1 MNTVV
6 SIPAEKKLLLT
17 YRVEPGCLG
26 PDGMSY
32 INDFCKHAGD
42 AFINHHSNYVVYQF
56 IPRYEKSLA
65 EMEFSINNQRLSE
78 KKAGQ
83 YMSLFAQTLEGFE
96 EDLQNQLTSLIEM
109 FFDR

>member
-6 SIPAEKKLLLT
+6 SIPEEKKLLLI

-26 PDGMSY
+26 PDGISY
-32 INDFCKHAGD
+32 IKDFCKHAGD
-42 AFINHHSNYVVYQF
+42 TFTNHHSNYVVYQF
-56 IPRYEKSLA
+56 IPRYDKFLA

-78 KKAGQ
+78 KKASQ

-96 EDLQNQLTSLIEM
+96 EDLQNQLTSLIDM
-109 FFDR
+109 FFGR